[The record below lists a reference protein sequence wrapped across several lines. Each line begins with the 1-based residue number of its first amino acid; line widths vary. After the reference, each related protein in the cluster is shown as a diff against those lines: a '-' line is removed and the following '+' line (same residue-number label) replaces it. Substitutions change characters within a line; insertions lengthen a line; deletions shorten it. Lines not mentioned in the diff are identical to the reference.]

1 MEYVLISYMNARKNS
16 MIDLMPKPSYPTYPP
31 YHTGLYLED
40 YFFDFYQRNIDR
52 FRKLKREYIPI
63 FWTNIY
69 LNAGGNLQSAVYE
82 LQDDINKGI
91 SPEGKY
97 FTLCQHDDGP
107 MNLLPQDTMIFGA
120 GGNKH
125 GPGVNP
131 IPLIC
136 GPIAKQ
142 EKKDKEFLA
151 SFVGSMTHRVR
162 DKMVDSLK
170 DKPDIYLST
179 KGWDNTMAVDNVED
193 FINASLKSKF
203 VLCPRGWGLTS
214 FRLYEAMQLDAVPVY
229 ISDKFWTPFT
239 YELNWDD
246 FCVMI
251 SEEEIPNLHSIL
263 ESISDEKYEMMK
275 RKIEE
280 VYENYF
286 TLEGTCNKILQ
297 ILELEK

>member
-1 MEYVLISYMNARKNS
+1 
-16 MIDLMPKPSYPTYPP
+16 MPKPSYPIYPP
-31 YHTGLYLED
+31 YHTGLYLEE
-40 YFFDFYQRNIDR
+40 YFFDFYNRNIDR
-52 FRKLKREYIPI
+52 FQKLERNSIPI
-63 FWTNIY
+63 LWTNIY
-69 LNAGGNLQSAVYE
+69 LNAGGNLQSTVYE
-82 LQDDINKGI
+82 LQDGINKGM
-91 SPEGKY
+91 SPSGKY
-97 FTLCQHDDGP
+97 FTICQHDDGP
-107 MNLLPQDTMIFGA
+107 MNLLPKNTMTFSA
-120 GGNKH
+120 GGNRQ

-162 DKMVDSLK
+162 EKMVDALH
-170 DKPDIYLST
+170 DKPDVYIST
-179 KGWDNTMAVDNVED
+179 KEWHPTMEVNNVQD
-193 FINASLKSKF
+193 FIDSSRKSKF
-203 VLCPRGWGLTS
+203 VLCPRGYGLSS

-229 ISDKFWTPFT
+229 ISDQFWTPFT
-239 YELNWDD
+239 YELNWND

-251 SEEEIPNLHSIL
+251 NEEEIPNMHSIL
-263 ESISDEKYEMMK
+263 ESISDKKYEMMK

-286 TLEGTCNKILQ
+286 TLEGTCSKILQ